1 MKGLT
6 IDEDRVLAL
15 TRELVRIPSVPG
27 GTGNGEAAA
36 AERVR
41 AELVDLGLR
50 PQVAEVAPGRP
61 NVLARLDSG
70 RPGPVLLLEA
80 HTDVVSEGDPSTW
93 SHDPFG
99 AELAGGRIYGR
110 GACDTKEN
118 LAAALCA
125 LRALRAAGWPR
136 RGAVSF
142 VSPVDEEGL
151 MLGIKAFIREGGA
164 AGVTGA
170 VACEPVD
177 GLATLGTCARGG
189 VRLAVRLH
197 GRMTHGAVALA
208 GANPLVAL
216 GPLLTAL
223 GDLQAEE
230 AARAGLHPLLGRF
243 SLQPTVVRAPI
254 RGTPQLNV
262 VPGNAEVLLDLRTV
276 PGQDHAALTA
286 RVRDIAAGV
295 ALAMNDSHRG
305 GREAGWRREIGYPV
319 LDPALRVEV
328 EVLDDRGWVDLPADD
343 PLMAAATAAA
353 AAVAVRPAA
362 PFGIPGTTDGSMLR
376 NWAGVP
382 VVVAGAGSVRQAH
395 QADEWVDAG
404 EPVGAARMYAELALR
419 YCEEGGD
426 SGATGGGRFA

>member
-1 MKGLT
+1 M
-6 IDEDRVLAL
+6 LAL

-27 GTGNGEAAA
+27 GTGDGEAAA

-41 AELVDLGLR
+41 AELAAIGLR

-61 NVLARLDSG
+61 NVVARLDSG

-80 HTDVVSEGDPSTW
+80 HTDVVSEGDPATW

-125 LRALRAAGWPR
+125 LAALRAAGRPR
-136 RGAVSF
+136 RGAVAF

-151 MLGIKAFIREGGA
+151 MLGIKAFIRGGGA

-177 GLATLGTCARGG
+177 GLATLGTCARGAL
-189 VRLAVRLH
+189 RLAIRLH

-208 GANPLVAL
+208 GANPLSAL

-223 GDLQAEE
+223 AALQAEE

-262 VPGNAEVLLDLRTV
+262 VPGNAEVLLDVRTV
-276 PGQDHAALTA
+276 PGQDHAALVD
-286 RVRDIAAGV
+286 RVRQIAAGV
-295 ALAMNDSHRG
+295 TRALNDDHRG
-305 GREAGWRREIGYPV
+305 GDEAGWRREAGYPA

-328 EVLDDRGWVDLPADD
+328 EVLDDRGWVDLPAAD
-343 PLMAAATAAA
+343 PLMAAASAAA
-353 AAVAVRPAA
+353 SAVAARPPL

-395 QADEWVDAG
+395 QADEWVDAA
-404 EPVGAARMYAELALR
+404 EPAAAARLYAELAVR
-419 YCEEGGD
+419 YCEEGEG
-426 SGATGGGRFA
+426 S